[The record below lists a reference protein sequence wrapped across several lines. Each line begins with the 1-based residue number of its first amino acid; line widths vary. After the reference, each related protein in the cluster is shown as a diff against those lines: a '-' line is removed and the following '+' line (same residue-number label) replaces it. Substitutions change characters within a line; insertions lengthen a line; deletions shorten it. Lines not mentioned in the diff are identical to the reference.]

1 MDIKRAVQQV
11 LLGHDL
17 KTDEMRKVMTQ
28 IMSGKATDAQIG
40 GFLVGL
46 RIKGE
51 TVDEIIGAAQIM
63 RELSLTLKIDS
74 QNLVD
79 IVGTGGDEASIFN
92 VSTASIFVAAAAGA
106 NVAKHGN
113 RGVSSKSGSADLLEV
128 AGINLNLSEQQ
139 IVSCVKETGIGFM
152 FAVNHHAAMKHAVG
166 PRRELGIRS
175 IFNLLGPLT
184 NPANVPN
191 MVLGVYDKK
200 WLRPLAEVMKKL
212 GGKNILVVHSE
223 DGLDE
228 ISISANTLVTELKN
242 NKITEYSVSPEDFG
256 MRKGILNDLRVKDP
270 EESLELI
277 KSALT
282 KQAVLSTKVE
292 AASDM
297 IAMNAG
303 AALYVSGIAKDLK
316 EGVILAQDSIGSG
329 LAKEKISELA
339 SFTNC
344 FN

>member
-1 MDIKRAVQQV
+1 MDIKKAVQQV

-17 KTDEMRKVMTQ
+17 KIDEMRKVMTQ

-139 IVSCVKETGIGFM
+139 IVSCVKETGVGFM

-166 PRRELGIRS
+166 PRRELGIRT

-184 NPANVPN
+184 NPAKVRN

-200 WLRPLAEVMKKL
+200 WLRPLAEVMKTL
-212 GGKNILVVHSE
+212 GGENVLVVHSE

-242 NKITEYSVSPEDFG
+242 NKITEYSISPEDFR
-256 MRKGILNDLRVKDP
+256 MRKGVLNDLRVKGP

-282 KQAVLSTKVE
+282 KQVVLSTKVE

>member
-1 MDIKRAVQQV
+1 MDIKKAVNVV
-11 LLGHDL
+11 LNGHDL
-17 KTDEMRKVMTQ
+17 QVNEMREVMMQ

-51 TVDEIIGAAQIM
+51 TVDEIIGAAQVM
-63 RELSLTLKIDS
+63 RELSIPLNIS
-74 QNLVD
+74 SENLVD
-79 IVGTGGDEASIFN
+79 IVGTGGDSAGIFN

-106 NVAKHGN
+106 NIAKHGN
-113 RGVSSKSGSADLLEV
+113 RGVSSKSGSADLLEY
-128 AGINLNLSEQQ
+128 AGVNLDLSVQQ
-139 IVSCVKETGIGFM
+139 IALCVKEVGVGFM
-152 FAVNHHAAMKHAVG
+152 FAINHHAAMKHAVG
-166 PRRELGIRS
+166 PRKELGVRT

-191 MVLGVYDKK
+191 VVLGVYDKK
-200 WLRPLAEVMKKL
+200 WLRPIAEVMKEL
-212 GGKNILVVHSE
+212 GGKHVFVVHSE

-228 ISISANTLVTELKN
+228 ISISSNTWVAELKN
-242 NKITEYSVSPEDFG
+242 NRISEYTISPENFG
-256 MRKGILNDLRVKDP
+256 MKKGDLKELKVANSK
-270 EESLELI
+270 ESLEII
-277 KSALT
+277 KSALS
-282 KQAVLSTKVE
+282 KQHVFSSKIE

-297 IAMNAG
+297 IALNAG
-303 AALYVSGIAKDLK
+303 AALYVSGIAENLE

-339 SFTNC
+339 SFTHC

>member
-1 MDIKRAVQQV
+1 MDIKKAVQQV

-17 KTDEMRKVMTQ
+17 KIDEMRKVMTQ

-139 IVSCVKETGIGFM
+139 IVSCVKETGVGFM

-166 PRRELGIRS
+166 PRRELGIRT

-184 NPANVPN
+184 NPAKVRN

-200 WLRPLAEVMKKL
+200 WLRPLAEVMKTL
-212 GGKNILVVHSE
+212 GGENVLVVHSE

-242 NKITEYSVSPEDFG
+242 NKITEYSISPEDFG
-256 MRKGILNDLRVKDP
+256 IRKGVLNDLRVKGP

-282 KQAVLSTKVE
+282 KQVVLSTKVE

>member
-11 LLGHDL
+11 LLGYDL
-17 KTDEMRKVMTQ
+17 KIDEMRKVMTQ

-40 GFLVGL
+40 GFLIGL

-63 RELSLTLKIDS
+63 RELSLTLKIDN

-113 RGVSSKSGSADLLEV
+113 RGVSSNSGSADLLEA
-128 AGINLNLSEQQ
+128 AGININLSEQQ
-139 IVSCVKETGIGFM
+139 IISCVRETGVGFM
-152 FAVNHHAAMKHAVG
+152 FAVNHHAAMKYAVNA
-166 PRRELGIRS
+166 RRELGVRT

-184 NPANVPN
+184 NPANVRN

-212 GGKNILVVHSE
+212 GGKNVLVVHSE

-242 NKITEYSVSPEDFG
+242 NKITEYSISPEDFG
-256 MRKGILNDLRVKDP
+256 MRKGILHDLKVKDP
-270 EESLELI
+270 EESFKLI
-277 KSALT
+277 ESALT

-344 FN
+344 FY

>member
-11 LLGHDL
+11 LLGNDL
-17 KTDEMRKVMTQ
+17 KIDEMRKVMTQ

-51 TVDEIIGAAQIM
+51 TTDEIIGAAQIM
-63 RELSLTLKIDS
+63 RELSLTLKIDN

-79 IVGTGGDEASIFN
+79 RVGTGGDEASIFN

-113 RGVSSKSGSADLLEV
+113 RGVSSNSGSADLLEA
-128 AGINLNLSEQQ
+128 AGININLSEQQ
-139 IVSCVKETGIGFM
+139 IISCVKETGVGFM
-152 FAVNHHAAMKHAVG
+152 FAVNHHAAMKYAVS
-166 PRRELGIRS
+166 PRRELGVRT

-184 NPANVPN
+184 NPANVRN

-212 GGKNILVVHSE
+212 GGKNVLVVHSE

-228 ISISANTLVTELKN
+228 ISISANTLVAELKN

-256 MRKGILNDLRVKDP
+256 MRKGILNDLKVKDP
-270 EESLELI
+270 EESFKLI

-282 KQAVLSTKVE
+282 KQAVLSAKVE

-329 LAKEKISELA
+329 LAKEKFSELA

>member
-1 MDIKRAVQQV
+1 MDIKKAVQQV

-17 KTDEMRKVMTQ
+17 KIDEMRKVMTQ

-139 IVSCVKETGIGFM
+139 IVSCVKETGVGFM

-166 PRRELGIRS
+166 PRRELGIRT

-184 NPANVPN
+184 NPAKVRN

-212 GGKNILVVHSE
+212 GGKNVLVVHSE

-282 KQAVLSTKVE
+282 KQAVLSAKVE

>member
-139 IVSCVKETGIGFM
+139 IVSCVKETGVGFM

-166 PRRELGIRS
+166 PRRELGIRT

-184 NPANVPN
+184 NPAKVRN

-212 GGKNILVVHSE
+212 GGKNVLVVHSE

-282 KQAVLSTKVE
+282 KQAVLSAKVE

>member
-1 MDIKRAVQQV
+1 
-11 LLGHDL
+11 
-17 KTDEMRKVMTQ
+17 
-28 IMSGKATDAQIG
+28 
-40 GFLVGL
+40 
-46 RIKGE
+46 
-51 TVDEIIGAAQIM
+51 
-63 RELSLTLKIDS
+63 
-74 QNLVD
+74 
-79 IVGTGGDEASIFN
+79 
-92 VSTASIFVAAAAGA
+92 
-106 NVAKHGN
+106 VAKHGN
-113 RGVSSKSGSADLLEV
+113 RGVSSNSGSADLLEA
-128 AGINLNLSEQQ
+128 AGININLSEQQ
-139 IVSCVKETGIGFM
+139 IISCVKETGVGFM
-152 FAVNHHAAMKHAVG
+152 FAVNHHAAMKYAVS
-166 PRRELGIRS
+166 PRRELGVRT

-184 NPANVPN
+184 NPANVRN

-212 GGKNILVVHSE
+212 GGKNVLVVHSE

-228 ISISANTLVTELKN
+228 ISISANTLVAELKN

-256 MRKGILNDLRVKDP
+256 MRKGILNDLKVKDP
-270 EESLELI
+270 EESFKLI

-282 KQAVLSTKVE
+282 KQAVLSAKVE

>member
-79 IVGTGGDEASIFN
+79 IVGTGGDEANIFN

-139 IVSCVKETGIGFM
+139 IVSCVKETGVGFM

-166 PRRELGIRS
+166 PRRELGIRT

-212 GGKNILVVHSE
+212 GGKNVLVVHSE

-228 ISISANTLVTELKN
+228 ISISLKN

-282 KQAVLSTKVE
+282 KQAVLSAKVE

>member
-1 MDIKRAVQQV
+1 MDIKKAVQQV

-17 KTDEMRKVMTQ
+17 KIDEMRKVMTQ

-166 PRRELGIRS
+166 PRRELGIRT

>member
-11 LLGHDL
+11 LLGNDL
-17 KTDEMRKVMTQ
+17 KIDEMRKVMTQ

-51 TVDEIIGAAQIM
+51 TTDEIIGAAQIM
-63 RELSLTLKIDS
+63 RELSLTLKIDN

-113 RGVSSKSGSADLLEV
+113 RGVSSNSGSADLLEA
-128 AGINLNLSEQQ
+128 AGININLSEQQ
-139 IVSCVKETGIGFM
+139 IISCVKETGVGFM
-152 FAVNHHAAMKHAVG
+152 FAVNHHAAMKYAVS
-166 PRRELGIRS
+166 PRRELGVRT

-184 NPANVPN
+184 NPANVRN

-212 GGKNILVVHSE
+212 GGKNVLVVHSE

-256 MRKGILNDLRVKDP
+256 MRKGILNDLKVKDP
-270 EESLELI
+270 EESFKLI

-282 KQAVLSTKVE
+282 KQAVLSAKVE

>member
-11 LLGHDL
+11 LLGNDL
-17 KTDEMRKVMTQ
+17 KIDEMRKVMTQ

-51 TVDEIIGAAQIM
+51 TTDEIIGAAQIM
-63 RELSLTLKIDS
+63 RELSLTLKIDN

-113 RGVSSKSGSADLLEV
+113 RGVSSNSGSADLLEA
-128 AGINLNLSEQQ
+128 AGININLSEQQ
-139 IVSCVKETGIGFM
+139 IISCVKETGVGFM
-152 FAVNHHAAMKHAVG
+152 FAVNHHAAMKYAVS
-166 PRRELGIRS
+166 PRRELGVRT

-184 NPANVPN
+184 NPANVRN

-212 GGKNILVVHSE
+212 GGKNVLVVHSE

-228 ISISANTLVTELKN
+228 ISISANTLVAELKN

-256 MRKGILNDLRVKDP
+256 MRKGNLNDLKVKDP
-270 EESLELI
+270 EESFKLI

-282 KQAVLSTKVE
+282 KQAVLSAKVE

>member
-11 LLGHDL
+11 LLGNDL
-17 KTDEMRKVMTQ
+17 KIDEMRKVMTQ

-51 TVDEIIGAAQIM
+51 TTDEIIGAAQIM
-63 RELSLTLKIDS
+63 RELSLTLKIDN

-113 RGVSSKSGSADLLEV
+113 RGVSSNSGSADLLEA
-128 AGINLNLSEQQ
+128 AGININLSEQQ
-139 IVSCVKETGIGFM
+139 IISCVKETGVGFM
-152 FAVNHHAAMKHAVG
+152 FAVNHHAAMKYAVS
-166 PRRELGIRS
+166 PRRELGVRT

-184 NPANVPN
+184 NPANVRN

-212 GGKNILVVHSE
+212 GGKNVLVVHSE

-228 ISISANTLVTELKN
+228 ISISANTLVAELKN

-256 MRKGILNDLRVKDP
+256 MRKGILNDLKVKDP
-270 EESLELI
+270 EESFKLI

-282 KQAVLSTKVE
+282 KQAVLSAKVE

>member
-1 MDIKRAVQQV
+1 MDIKKAVQQV

-17 KTDEMRKVMTQ
+17 KIDEMRKVMTQ

>member
-1 MDIKRAVQQV
+1 
-11 LLGHDL
+11 
-17 KTDEMRKVMTQ
+17 
-28 IMSGKATDAQIG
+28 
-40 GFLVGL
+40 
-46 RIKGE
+46 
-51 TVDEIIGAAQIM
+51 
-63 RELSLTLKIDS
+63 
-74 QNLVD
+74 
-79 IVGTGGDEASIFN
+79 
-92 VSTASIFVAAAAGA
+92 
-106 NVAKHGN
+106 
-113 RGVSSKSGSADLLEV
+113 
-128 AGINLNLSEQQ
+128 
-139 IVSCVKETGIGFM
+139 
-152 FAVNHHAAMKHAVG
+152 
-166 PRRELGIRS
+166 
-175 IFNLLGPLT
+175 
-184 NPANVPN
+184 
-191 MVLGVYDKK
+191 
-200 WLRPLAEVMKKL
+200 MKKL